1 MKALVTGA
9 TGFLGGALTR
19 RLQGLGVDVTALGR
33 NTARLAEFE
42 TQNIKTIRAELS
54 DPQRIVRSCQG
65 HDIVF
70 HCGALSAPWGR
81 VGDFHNA
88 NVAGTE
94 NIIRGC
100 EDHHVQRLVYV
111 STPSIYFN
119 YEPRLNVRED
129 ADLPIT
135 PANEYART
143 KLIAEKR
150 IDEAFRR
157 GLPVISIRPRAIFGP
172 GDGTL
177 LPRLIDRLQK
187 GGLRIIGDGKNIAD
201 FSFVENVVDALLLC
215 AEAPT
220 SVLGKKYNITNGE
233 QVALWEIVSKTAEA
247 LGYTSPQK
255 HISYRAAEG
264 LARILEF
271 VYTLLP
277 NRPEPPLTRYTV
289 GILAIS
295 FTLDIS
301 AARQDLGYQPRVSI
315 EEGLEKYIKWWKEKH
330 T

>member
-1 MKALVTGA
+1 M
-9 TGFLGGALTR
+9 
-19 RLQGLGVDVTALGR
+19 GVDVTALGR
-33 NTARLAEFE
+33 NPARLAEFE
-42 TQNIKTIRAELS
+42 RQNIKTIRAELS
-54 DPQRIVRSCQG
+54 DPQRIIRACQG
-65 HDIVF
+65 QDIVF

-81 VGDFHNA
+81 AGDFHNA

-119 YEPRLNVRED
+119 NEPRLNVRED
-129 ADLPIT
+129 ADLPKT
-135 PANEYART
+135 PPNEYART

-177 LPRLIDRLQK
+177 LPRLIDRLKK

-201 FSFVENVVDALLLC
+201 FSFVENVVDSLLLC

-220 SVLGKKYNITNGE
+220 STLGKKYNITNGE
-233 QVALWEIVSKTAEA
+233 QVALWEIVAKTAEA
-247 LGYTSPQK
+247 LGYTSPRK
-255 HISYRAAEG
+255 HISYRTAMG
-264 LARILEF
+264 LAQILEVAF
-271 VYTLLP
+271 ALLP

-330 T
+330 S